1 VNFSGWVLRNVG
13 APDEA
18 VERHLEALEVAD
30 RNGTA
35 EVTIAALEDLAEER
49 LTAGDLDAAA
59 GRLSAAQFHL
69 RGDLVFGWRLELKLR
84 LLQSR
89 LALASGEFE
98 QALAIAEPLA
108 ARALKIGVPR
118 YTSVARLLGHRARAR
133 LGMAVDLAA
142 VEADLDLLDRA
153 VAIEA
158 WWWTGETAADLH
170 VPGWVVRAADS
181 AAQLARG
188 SGEREAGLR
197 AATAK
202 RLDIWKTAAG

>member
-1 VNFSGWVLRNVG
+1 MKARILALRSLTD
-13 APDEA
+13 P
-18 VERHLEALEVAD
+18 
-30 RNGTA
+30 NGTA

-69 RGDLVFGWRLELKLR
+69 RSDLVFGWHLGLKLQ

-89 LALASGEFE
+89 FALASGEFE

-108 ARALKIGVPR
+108 ARAGEIGVPR
-118 YTSVARLLGHRARAR
+118 YTCVARLLGHRARAR
-133 LGMAVDLAA
+133 LGMPVDLAA
-142 VEADLDLLDRA
+142 VEADLDLLDGA

-170 VPGWVVRAADS
+170 VPGWVDRAADS
-181 AAQLARG
+181 AARLARA
-188 SGEREAGLR
+188 SGERG
-197 AATAK
+197 AALEVSAAQ
-202 RLDIWKTAAG
+202 RLDIWKAVAG